1 MASRRLKRHR
11 KTQKG
16 FGLEKDSEKDPE
28 TPTDEVLAAESL
40 ANYTRSNN
48 SFVMDVFQA
57 QFRSSLT
64 CPTCDKQSN
73 TFDPFLCVSL
83 PIPQKQLMPVFVTV
97 LYIDQTPRQGKIINS
112 NTYMVWFDFLEDI
125 ECRSQINFMD
135 FVTFS
140 CLTMI

>member
-112 NTYMVWFDFLEDI
+112 NTFGFI
-125 ECRSQINFMD
+125 F
-135 FVTFS
+135 
-140 CLTMI
+140 

>member
-97 LYIDQTPRQGKIINS
+97 LYIDQTPRQGKTQNS
-112 NTYMVWFDFLEDI
+112 TACVQFYLFENID
-125 ECRSQINFMD
+125 
-135 FVTFS
+135 
-140 CLTMI
+140 

>member
-16 FGLEKDSEKDPE
+16 FSLEKDSEKDPE

-97 LYIDQTPRQGKIINS
+97 LYIDQTPRQGKTQNS
-112 NTYMVWFDFLEDI
+112 NMYRISVYGLFFESGRCGNFHTVSVSW
-125 ECRSQINFMD
+125 QIF
-135 FVTFS
+135 TS
-140 CLTMI
+140 

>member
-11 KTQKG
+11 KTQGKGG
-16 FGLEKDSEKDPE
+16 FGLNDKDSEKDPE

-40 ANYTRSNN
+40 ANYTRTNN

-97 LYIDQTPRQGKIINS
+97 LYIDQTPRQGKSQKS
-112 NTYMVWFDFLEDI
+112 NKFG
-125 ECRSQINFMD
+125 FM
-135 FVTFS
+135 
-140 CLTMI
+140 